1 MTHSSRKEVQ
11 TVKLQISDG
20 YKSFG
25 AFDILEG
32 AGLQVKGSEK
42 IGLVGRNGAGKTT
55 LLRIMA
61 GEEDLDRGQ
70 VIVPKNVQVG
80 TLSQI
85 TFSDLDR
92 TVHEALLEVFEPLKQ
107 LERDMEALTRV
118 LETDPSE
125 ANLEKFDRLQTEYQ
139 AKGGYEYEKELKTV
153 FHHFGFSEEDL
164 DRKLSEFSSGQRTRI
179 GLVKLLLSKPDVLL
193 LDEPTNHLDIGSIEW
208 LEGYVKRYPGAV
220 IIVSHDRMFLDHVV
234 DEIAEIEFGKVRIWP
249 GSYTQFVKAK
259 EDWLEKNH
267 DAYMRQQEQIRTM
280 EALIEKFRYKKNK
293 AAFAQS
299 KIKQLDRMERIE
311 DSKSD
316 RSRMKARF
324 TSARPGG
331 KRVLE
336 TDHLQAGYE
345 SVLADATFTLMK
357 GERLGIVG
365 PNGTGKS
372 TFMKTIAG
380 KLPPLSG
387 TFRWG
392 HQVDLGYF
400 DQDTAQDTGTGT
412 VIDELWD
419 VAPNATQT
427 EIRSTLAS
435 FLFTQDEVF
444 KDISDIS
451 GGERV
456 RLALAKLM
464 LAHDNVLLLDEP
476 TNHLDIPAREALE
489 DSLKDYD
496 GTVVFVS
503 HDRMFLEKSATK
515 ILEIRD
521 GKTTLFDGGYADYLE
536 GRAEPVQEETRA
548 AEKKPAAR
556 ASFQDQK
563 ALKNRIRKL
572 EELIGQEEEKLEAL
586 RELRYEPE
594 YYQDYRKM
602 EELDAQIDDQH
613 NAIAALYREWEE
625 KLALIEEAEE

>member
-1 MTHSSRKEVQ
+1 
-11 TVKLQISDG
+11 
-20 YKSFG
+20 
-25 AFDILEG
+25 
-32 AGLQVKGSEK
+32 
-42 IGLVGRNGAGKTT
+42 
-55 LLRIMA
+55 
-61 GEEDLDRGQ
+61 
-70 VIVPKNVQVG
+70 
-80 TLSQI
+80 
-85 TFSDLDR
+85 
-92 TVHEALLEVFEPLKQ
+92 
-107 LERDMEALTRV
+107 
-118 LETDPSE
+118 
-125 ANLEKFDRLQTEYQ
+125 
-139 AKGGYEYEKELKTV
+139 
-153 FHHFGFSEEDL
+153 
-164 DRKLSEFSSGQRTRI
+164 
-179 GLVKLLLSKPDVLL
+179 
-193 LDEPTNHLDIGSIEW
+193 
-208 LEGYVKRYPGAV
+208 
-220 IIVSHDRMFLDHVV
+220 
-234 DEIAEIEFGKVRIWP
+234 
-249 GSYTQFVKAK
+249 
-259 EDWLEKNH
+259 
-267 DAYMRQQEQIRTM
+267 
-280 EALIEKFRYKKNK
+280 
-293 AAFAQS
+293 
-299 KIKQLDRMERIE
+299 
-311 DSKSD
+311 
-316 RSRMKARF
+316 
-324 TSARPGG
+324 
-331 KRVLE
+331 
-336 TDHLQAGYE
+336 
-345 SVLADATFTLMK
+345 MK

-536 GRAEPVQEETRA
+536 R
-548 AEKKPAAR
+548 
-556 ASFQDQK
+556 
-563 ALKNRIRKL
+563 RIRFFSAFWSWN
-572 EELIGQEEEKLEAL
+572 EAL
-586 RELRYEPE
+586 
-594 YYQDYRKM
+594 
-602 EELDAQIDDQH
+602 A
-613 NAIAALYREWEE
+613 AGFFSAALVSSCTGSARPSR
-625 KLALIEEAEE
+625 

>member
-1 MTHSSRKEVQ
+1 M
-11 TVKLQISDG
+11 
-20 YKSFG
+20 
-25 AFDILEG
+25 
-32 AGLQVKGSEK
+32 
-42 IGLVGRNGAGKTT
+42 
-55 LLRIMA
+55 
-61 GEEDLDRGQ
+61 
-70 VIVPKNVQVG
+70 
-80 TLSQI
+80 
-85 TFSDLDR
+85 
-92 TVHEALLEVFEPLKQ
+92 
-107 LERDMEALTRV
+107 
-118 LETDPSE
+118 
-125 ANLEKFDRLQTEYQ
+125 
-139 AKGGYEYEKELKTV
+139 
-153 FHHFGFSEEDL
+153 
-164 DRKLSEFSSGQRTRI
+164 
-179 GLVKLLLSKPDVLL
+179 KLLLSKPDVLL

-234 DEIAEIEFGKVRIWP
+234 DEIAEIEFGKVRTWP

-267 DAYMRQQEQIRTM
+267 DAYMRQQEQIRNM

-336 TDHLQAGYE
+336 TDHLQSGYE

-380 KLPPLSG
+380 KLAPLSG

-489 DSLKDYD
+489 DRKS
-496 GTVVFVS
+496 VV
-503 HDRMFLEKSATK
+503 
-515 ILEIRD
+515 
-521 GKTTLFDGGYADYLE
+521 
-536 GRAEPVQEETRA
+536 
-548 AEKKPAAR
+548 
-556 ASFQDQK
+556 
-563 ALKNRIRKL
+563 
-572 EELIGQEEEKLEAL
+572 
-586 RELRYEPE
+586 
-594 YYQDYRKM
+594 
-602 EELDAQIDDQH
+602 
-613 NAIAALYREWEE
+613 
-625 KLALIEEAEE
+625 